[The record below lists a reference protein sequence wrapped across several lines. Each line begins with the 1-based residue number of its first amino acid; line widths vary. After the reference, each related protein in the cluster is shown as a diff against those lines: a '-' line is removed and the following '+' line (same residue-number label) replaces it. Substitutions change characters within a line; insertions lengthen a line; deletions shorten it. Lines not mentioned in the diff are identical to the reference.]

1 MEFIQIEKLAR
12 ILESKI
18 KYQFSGKLWRD
29 NSDNGWYFITVP
41 DHFSKEIRSNLQWQE
56 EGWGRMKATAVIEDL
71 NWNTSIWFDTKAKN
85 YILPVK
91 SEIRKKL
98 SLQENDLLSISILV

>member
-1 MEFIQIEKLAR
+1 MHQRNQLNPN

-29 NSDNGWYFITVP
+29 NAENGWYFVTVP
-41 DHFSKEIRSNLQWQE
+41 NNYSKEIRSNLKWQE
-56 EGWGRMKATAVIEDL
+56 EGWGRMKAIAIIKGVE
-71 NWNTSIWFDTKAKN
+71 WNTSIWFDSKDKN

-91 SEIRKKL
+91 LEIRKKL
-98 SLQENDLLSISILV
+98 SLKENDVLTISILI